1 MDYTMLRQRMVRRLE
16 SDVAV
21 RTDPVKKAMLDT
33 PRHLYVPERL
43 RHLAYEDAPL
53 PIGGGQTISAPH
65 MVAIMCEALA
75 LRSRENVLE
84 IGAGSG
90 YNAAVMSRI
99 VGDGGMVYS
108 VERFRELAEQAR
120 ANIESDGR
128 GNVKVVIGDGT
139 EGLPEFA
146 PYDAIIVTCAAPEI
160 PKPLVGQTK
169 EGGRIL
175 IPIGRM
181 PSDLTLARK
190 TKGCLELDYVC
201 GCMFVPLVGEYGF
214 RE

>member
-1 MDYTMLRQRMVRRLE
+1 MDYTMLRQRMVQLLE
-16 SDVAV
+16 IDGTIRTESV
-21 RTDPVKKAMLDT
+21 RKAMLET

-43 RHLAYEDAPL
+43 RHLSYEDAPL

-65 MVAIMCEALA
+65 MVAIMCEALQ
-75 LRSRENVLE
+75 LREGEKVLE

-90 YNAAVMSRI
+90 YHAAVMSRI

-108 VERFRELAEQAR
+108 VERFPELAEQAR

-128 GNVKVVIGDGT
+128 KNVRVAVGDGT

-146 PYDAIIVTCAAPEI
+146 PYDAVIVACAAPEI
-160 PKPLVGQTK
+160 PKPLVEQTK
-169 EGGRIL
+169 EGRRIL

-181 PSDLTLARK
+181 PSDLTLAHK
-190 TKGCLELDYVC
+190 TKGGLDCDYVC
-201 GCMFVPLVGEYGF
+201 GCMFVPLVGKYGF
-214 RE
+214 NG